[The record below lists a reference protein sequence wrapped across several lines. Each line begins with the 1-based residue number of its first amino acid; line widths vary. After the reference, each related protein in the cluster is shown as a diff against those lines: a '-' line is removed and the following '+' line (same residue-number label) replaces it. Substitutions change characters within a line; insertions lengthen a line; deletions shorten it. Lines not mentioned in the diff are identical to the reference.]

1 MKLERQLHEA
11 MIEMYKRAGEETGYW
26 GKRFLQSV
34 RNNGGLATAQRMLK
48 PSQQKAKLQ
57 GLYSLVK
64 ARRADL
70 SLEVLALKTPYNK
83 LFTRSELAEARR
95 RLREL
100 PKGAMPT
107 SITPDQNFPETNSLP
122 IEEGGVKKILVNV
135 YERDPRARKICL
147 EKLGTSCRVCSMNFE
162 KTYGERGKGF
172 IHVHHLDPLGT
183 RKKRKKIDPIKDLV
197 PVCPNCHAMLHSTDP
212 PLGIEELKKEFVKM
226 NVKP

>member
-70 SLEVLALKTPYNK
+70 SLEALAL
-83 LFTRSELAEARR
+83 
-95 RLREL
+95 
-100 PKGAMPT
+100 
-107 SITPDQNFPETNSLP
+107 
-122 IEEGGVKKILVNV
+122 
-135 YERDPRARKICL
+135 
-147 EKLGTSCRVCSMNFE
+147 
-162 KTYGERGKGF
+162 
-172 IHVHHLDPLGT
+172 
-183 RKKRKKIDPIKDLV
+183 
-197 PVCPNCHAMLHSTDP
+197 
-212 PLGIEELKKEFVKM
+212 
-226 NVKP
+226 

>member
-1 MKLERQLHEA
+1 MKH
-11 MIEMYKRAGEETGYW
+11 IIVIGAGPAGMMAAIKAHFPPEVKVFEPM
-26 GKRFLQSV
+26 
-34 RNNGGLATAQRMLK
+34 GGMF
-48 PSQQKAKLQ
+48 
-57 GLYSLVK
+57 VWC
-64 ARRADL
+64 
-70 SLEVLALKTPYNK
+70 
-83 LFTRSELAEARR
+83 
-95 RLREL
+95 EL